1 MIAQSMMT
9 KVNKSEYVTI
19 ACPLPQGLGTD
30 VKNRLTAPLV
40 NILYFQCTGSHLAQ
54 SDHNIVV
61 G

>member
-1 MIAQSMMT
+1 MIAQSMMI

>member
-30 VKNRLTAPLV
+30 GKNRLTAPLV
-40 NILYFQCTGSHLAQ
+40 NILNYQCTSRG
-54 SDHNIVV
+54 NKNFYEK
-61 G
+61 